1 MTTRYAQTPTAI
13 AVHLSSDN
21 PVFGESVIEVAL
33 DDEAA
38 GPFIVLRQPGT
49 VSEIKLDYD
58 QLLLVVDAAK
68 MLIEGVER
76 TGENACSATP

>member
-1 MTTRYAQTPTAI
+1 MTAKYSQTTTAI
-13 AVHLSSDN
+13 AAHLSRDN

-49 VSEIKLDYD
+49 ASEIKLDYD

-68 MLIEGVER
+68 MLIEGVEQAEETR
-76 TGENACSATP
+76 A